1 LDGGNKLVKNLKDDL
16 NATLEAVNSFR
27 VRAWLGGEKET
38 LECGKLTREE
48 WEKILDY
55 FVDDETERR
64 KVLITLKGFGNATLS
79 QLEQE
84 IGLPNFNIRKH
95 LRLLEYER
103 LVERSDEG
111 KGDSET
117 VYKPVLK
124 SELSRTPYEKIKFI
138 VDEKLCVDCGSCVS
152 HCPTNAITIV
162 DEAPVIDENKC
173 IGCGICN
180 SIACPRTFLYLD
192 LMREY
197 VKGGSCNPETEPI
210 AFYKNAFSA
219 QTKKEEIRKVC
230 QDGGIVTSL
239 LTYLF
244 DHNLIDGVLAVK
256 KAGENWLSEPVVI
269 TNKEELLQTAGTKYV
284 ITPTLVGLEKAKK
297 MGLKKI
303 AVAGTP
309 CQIQAV
315 RKSQVFSDF
324 FQRLMGDIVLI
335 IGIFCMENF
344 SYQSFKR
351 ISEDYCK
358 VSLENARK
366 MDISRGQFSVHTKTG
381 ERSSVPVKEVTSL
394 ARDACHVCPDLT
406 NELADIS
413 VGSIGSPPGWSTV
426 LIRTEKGKE
435 VFQKAQEEGYLT
447 SKPLDETET
456 GLPLLIKLA
465 KGKRKRNLEK
475 LESKKAQGNYATY
488 F

>member
-1 LDGGNKLVKNLKDDL
+1 MVNKLKDDL
-16 NATLEAVNSFR
+16 NATFEAVNSFR
-27 VRAWLGGEKET
+27 VRVLFGGEKEI

-48 WEKILDY
+48 WQKLLDY
-55 FVDDETERR
+55 LVDDETERR
-64 KVLITLKGFGNATLS
+64 KVLITLKKLGNATLS
-79 QLEQE
+79 QLEKE
-84 IGLPNFNIRKH
+84 MGIPIFNIRKH
-95 LRLLEYER
+95 LRLLEYEG
-103 LVERSDEG
+103 LVERGIGENANSAPI
-111 KGDSET
+111 
-117 VYKPVLK
+117 YKTVLK
-124 SELSRTPYEKIKFI
+124 PELSRTPFEKIKFI
-138 VDEKLCVDCGSCVS
+138 VDEKLCVDCGACVS
-152 HCPTNAITIV
+152 FCPVNAITIV
-162 DEAPVIDENKC
+162 DEAPVIDENVC
-173 IGCGICN
+173 IGCGVCN
-180 SIACPRTFLYLD
+180 LHCPRTFLYLD
-192 LMREY
+192 LIREY
-197 VKGGSCNPETEPI
+197 VKGASSNLEEEPI

-244 DHNLIDGVLAVK
+244 DHKLIDGFLAVK

-303 AVAGTP
+303 AVVGTP

-324 FQRLMGDIVLI
+324 FPGLMGEIVLI

-344 SYQSFKR
+344 AYQNLKK

-366 MDISRGQFSVHTKTG
+366 MDISRGQFSVRTKTG
-381 ERSSVPVKEVTSL
+381 ERASVPVKEVTSL

-426 LIRTEKGKE
+426 LIRTENGKE

-447 SKPLDETET
+447 SKPLEETET

-475 LESKKAQGNYATY
+475 LESKRAEGNYATY

>member
-1 LDGGNKLVKNLKDDL
+1 MVSRLKDDL
-16 NATLEAVNSFR
+16 DATLEAVNSFR
-27 VRAWLGGEKET
+27 VRAWLGGEKEI

-55 FVDDETERR
+55 LVDDETERR
-64 KVLITLKGFGNATLS
+64 KVLRTLKRLGNATLS
-79 QLEQE
+79 KLEKE
-84 IGLPNFNIRKH
+84 VGISNFSLRRH
-95 LRLLEYER
+95 LHILEYER
-103 LVERSDEG
+103 LIERV
-111 KGDSET
+111 KGNDNTEP
-117 VYKPVLK
+117 VYKSIK
-124 SELSRTPYEKIKFI
+124 SELLRTPFEKIKFI
-138 VDEKLCVDCGSCVS
+138 VDEKLCVDCGACLSF
-152 HCPTNAITIV
+152 CPVNAITIV
-162 DEAPVIDENKC
+162 DEAPVIDENRC
-173 IGCGICN
+173 IGCGVCN
-180 SIACPRTFLYLD
+180 VACPRTFLYMD
-192 LMREY
+192 LIRNY
-197 VKGGSCNPETEPI
+197 VKGGSADLEKEPI
-210 AFYKNAFSA
+210 AFYRGAFSA

-244 DHNLIDGVLAVK
+244 DHNMIDGVLVVK
-256 KAGENWLSEPVVI
+256 KAGENWKSEPVVI
-269 TNKEELLQTAGTKYV
+269 TNKEDLLQTAGTKYV

-303 AVAGTP
+303 AVVGTP

-324 FQRLMGDIVLI
+324 LLGLMGEIFLT

-344 SYQSFKR
+344 AYQNLRK
-351 ISEDYCK
+351 ISEEYCK
-358 VSLENARK
+358 VSLENVHK

-381 ERSSVPVKEVTSL
+381 ECASVPVKEVSSL

-435 VFQKAQEEGYLT
+435 IFQKAQEEGYLI
-447 SKPLDETET
+447 SKPLEETET

-475 LESKKAQGNYATY
+475 LESKRAGGNYATY

>member
-1 LDGGNKLVKNLKDDL
+1 MVSRLKDDL
-16 NATLEAVNSFR
+16 DATLEAVNSFR
-27 VRAWLGGEKET
+27 VRAWFGGEKEIV
-38 LECGKLTREE
+38 ECGKLTREE

-55 FVDDETERR
+55 LVDDETERR
-64 KVLITLKGFGNATLS
+64 KVLRTLKRLGSASLS
-79 QLEQE
+79 QLEKE
-84 IGLPNFNIRKH
+84 VGISNFSLRRH
-95 LRLLEYER
+95 LYLLEYEG
-103 LVERSDEG
+103 LVERV
-111 KGDSET
+111 KGNDNTEPI
-117 VYKPVLK
+117 YKPVLK
-124 SELSRTPYEKIKFI
+124 SGLLRTPFEKIKFI
-138 VDEKLCVDCGSCVS
+138 VDEKLCVDCGACLSF
-152 HCPTNAITIV
+152 CPVNAITIV
-162 DEAPVIDENKC
+162 DEAPVIDESKC
-173 IGCGICN
+173 IGCGVCN
-180 SIACPRTFLYLD
+180 VACPRTFLYMD
-192 LMREY
+192 LIRDY
-197 VKGGSCNPETEPI
+197 VKGGSADLEKEPI
-210 AFYKNAFSA
+210 AFFRDAFSA

-244 DHNLIDGVLAVK
+244 DHNMIDGVLAVK
-256 KAGENWLSEPVVI
+256 KAGENWKSEPVVI
-269 TNKEELLQTAGTKYV
+269 TNKEDLLQTAGTKYV

-324 FQRLMGDIVLI
+324 LLGIMGEIVLV

-344 SYQSFKR
+344 AYQNLRR
-351 ISEDYCK
+351 ISEEYCK

-381 ERSSVPVKEVTSL
+381 ERASVPVKEVTSL

-426 LIRTEKGKE
+426 LIRTEKGKAI
-435 VFQKAQEEGYLT
+435 FQKAQEEGYLT
-447 SKPLDETET
+447 SKPLEQTET

-475 LESKKAQGNYATY
+475 LESKRAGGNYATY

>member
-1 LDGGNKLVKNLKDDL
+1 LVKNLKDEL

-27 VRAWLGGEKET
+27 VRAWLEGEKEI

-64 KVLITLKGFGNATLS
+64 KVLITLKRLGNATLP
-79 QLEQE
+79 QLERE
-84 IGLPNFNIRKH
+84 LGVPNFNIRKH
-95 LRLLEYER
+95 LRLLEYES
-103 LVERSDEG
+103 LVERSDES

-117 VYKPVLK
+117 IYKPVSK
-124 SELSRTPYEKIKFI
+124 SELSKTPYEKIKFI
-138 VDEKLCVDCGSCVS
+138 VDEKLCADCGACVS
-152 HCPTNAITIV
+152 FCPVNAITIV
-162 DEAPVIDENKC
+162 NEAPVIDENKC

-180 SIACPRTFLYLD
+180 YVACPRTFLYLD
-192 LMREY
+192 LMRDY
-197 VKGGSCNPETEPI
+197 IKGASCNLEQEPI
-210 AFYKNAFSA
+210 AAYKNAFSA
-219 QTKKEEIRKVC
+219 QTKREEIRKVC

-244 DHNLIDGVLAVK
+244 DHKLIDGVLAVK
-256 KAGENWLSEPVVI
+256 KTGENWVSEPVVI
-269 TNKEELLQTAGTKYV
+269 TNKEDLLQTAGTKYEV
-284 ITPTLVGLEKAKK
+284 TPTLVGLEKAKK

-315 RKSQVFSDF
+315 RKSQVFSDSL
-324 FQRLMGDIVLI
+324 QELMGNIAFV

-344 SYQSFKR
+344 AYQTMKK
-351 ISEDYCK
+351 ISEEYCK

-366 MDISRGQFSVHTKTG
+366 MDINKGQFSVHTKTG
-381 ERSSVPVKEVTSL
+381 ERTSVPVKEVTSL
-394 ARDACHVCPDLT
+394 AREACHVCPDLT
-406 NELADIS
+406 NELADVS

-435 VFQKAQEEGYLT
+435 VFLKAQDEGYLT
-447 SKPLDETET
+447 SKPLEEAET
-456 GLPLLIKLA
+456 GLPMVIKLA

-475 LESKKAQGNYATY
+475 LESKKAEGKYATY